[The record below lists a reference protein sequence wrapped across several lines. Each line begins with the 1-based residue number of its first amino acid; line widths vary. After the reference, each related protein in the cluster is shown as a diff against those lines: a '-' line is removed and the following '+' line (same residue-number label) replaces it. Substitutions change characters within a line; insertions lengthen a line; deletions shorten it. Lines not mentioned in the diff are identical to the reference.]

1 MPAIIVAPNGARK
14 MKVDHPNIPISIE
27 DVVKDVKACAQAGAA
42 MAHVHARTLEGK
54 HTLGIRENSALLSD
68 LKAEMGNQIL
78 IQLTTEAVGQ
88 FSPLEQMT
96 LIEKV
101 RPPAVSCAIKELI
114 PDKTSEATAR
124 DFFHLANQ
132 QNILIQ
138 WIVYDLNDLTRYFDL
153 LNRQVIPNTN
163 QHLLIVL
170 GRYHKHLESHPAD
183 LLPML
188 TPQLLSSDIAW
199 GVCAFGRLEQQC
211 LISAML
217 LGGDARV
224 GFENNHFLP
233 NGELSPGNEYQV
245 AQLVQQAN
253 ALNVNVINA
262 RKFESILR
270 CDE

>member
-14 MKVDHPNIPISIE
+14 TKGDHPNLPMSVE
-27 DVVKDVKACAQAGAA
+27 DVVKDVQACARAGAA

-54 HTLGIRENSALLSD
+54 HTLGIRENAALLAA
-68 LKAEMGNQIL
+68 LKAELGNQIL
-78 IQLTTEAVGQ
+78 IQLTTEAIGQ
-88 FSPLEQMT
+88 FSRLEQMR

-101 RPPAVSCAIKELI
+101 LPPAVSCAIKELI
-114 PDKTSEATAR
+114 PDKASEATAR

-132 QNILIQ
+132 ENILIQ
-138 WIVYDLNDLTRYFDL
+138 WIVYDQNDLIRYFDL

-163 QHLLIVL
+163 QHLLLVL
-170 GRYHKHLESHPAD
+170 GRYHKHLESQPTD

-188 TPQLLSSDIAW
+188 TPQLLNSDIAW

-224 GFENNHFLP
+224 GFENNHYLP
-233 NGELSPGNEYQV
+233 NGELSPGNECQV
-245 AQLVQQAN
+245 AQLVQQAT
-253 ALNVNVINA
+253 ALNVNLIDA
-262 RKFESILR
+262 RKFESILK
-270 CDE
+270 CN